1 MARKIVNKPKSNLK
15 NIVIPTSIKDVTV
28 DDVKSKKKGK
38 NAEVE
43 TFIEPDVKRPISND
57 MKPISVVKLKAI
69 YVWALAYAKVNKLKI
84 SLIYIQ
90 SLYPTLTHEQTNKLI
105 KDLKK
110 NFVVVTDV
118 KDDPEDIEEINLAD
132 VRDCNN
138 SIKTIIFQSAKAKLL
153 KPDEE
158 DKYSKML
165 FSEDPLLK
173 KYAFDKLITSNLRLV
188 TAQAK
193 HYNNNGVDL
202 ADLINEGLTG
212 LIKSLEKFELDKGV
226 KLSTYATWWIR
237 QSITRAIA
245 DQGRYVRIPI
255 HMADLIKKINF
266 AEREFLERNGR
277 SATNQEISDLLGGKE
292 SGFTAEKVAD
302 IKKISTDIVSLD
314 KNISSDD
321 ENSFSGFLK
330 EDAFTPADEKIF
342 NQELSDELN
351 EILDKYLDEE
361 QKNIICLRFGLG
373 EFSEPMS
380 LESIAGKLGK
390 SKDYVRQVDSKA
402 MRLLKNP
409 TILKKLKKFLPDP
422 LSSSS
427 AE

>member
-226 KLSTYATWWIR
+226 KLSTYAT
-237 QSITRAIA
+237 
-245 DQGRYVRIPI
+245 
-255 HMADLIKKINF
+255 
-266 AEREFLERNGR
+266 
-277 SATNQEISDLLGGKE
+277 
-292 SGFTAEKVAD
+292 
-302 IKKISTDIVSLD
+302 
-314 KNISSDD
+314 
-321 ENSFSGFLK
+321 
-330 EDAFTPADEKIF
+330 
-342 NQELSDELN
+342 
-351 EILDKYLDEE
+351 
-361 QKNIICLRFGLG
+361 
-373 EFSEPMS
+373 
-380 LESIAGKLGK
+380 
-390 SKDYVRQVDSKA
+390 
-402 MRLLKNP
+402 
-409 TILKKLKKFLPDP
+409 
-422 LSSSS
+422 
-427 AE
+427 